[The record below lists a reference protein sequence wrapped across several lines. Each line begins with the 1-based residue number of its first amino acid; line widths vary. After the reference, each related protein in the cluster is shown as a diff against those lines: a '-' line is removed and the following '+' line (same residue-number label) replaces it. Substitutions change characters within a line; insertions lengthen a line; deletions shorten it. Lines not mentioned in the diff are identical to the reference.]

1 MRPISIEEL
10 SLLTGSTRRTIQSRT
25 SALVPLETRPGGAT
39 FYDSAL
45 ALALIFAGQ
54 QPTADSGTKTLTAAK
69 IAELE
74 SRTNLNLLKAAAEA
88 KTRVPVTTVVEFV
101 EQFIAEISHILRAIP
116 EAQADRLRDEIKTI
130 STRLPL
136 WQNSES

>member
-10 SLLTGSTRRTIQSRT
+10 SLLTGSTRRTIQSRI
-25 SALVPLETRPGGAT
+25 SALVPLETRPGGAN
-39 FYDSAL
+39 FYDSERAL
-45 ALALIFAGQ
+45 QFVFQSAPAE
-54 QPTADSGTKTLTAAK
+54 ADTGAKTLTKAR
-69 IAELE
+69 IEELE

-88 KTRVPVTTVVEFV
+88 KTRVPVATVVEFV

-116 EAQADRLRDEIKTI
+116 DQQADRLRDEIKTI

-136 WQNSES
+136 WQNQDS

>member
-1 MRPISIEEL
+1 MKAISIEEL
-10 SLLTGSTRRTIQSRT
+10 SLLTGSTRRTIQSRI
-25 SALVPLETRPGGAT
+25 SALVPLENRPSGAT
-39 FYDSAL
+39 FYDSERAL
-45 ALALIFAGQ
+45 QCVYQSA
-54 QPTADSGTKTLTAAK
+54 PTGADSGTKTLTAAK

-136 WQNSES
+136 WQNQDS

>member
-10 SLLTGSTRRTIQSRT
+10 SLLTGSTRRTIYSRI
-25 SALVPLETRPGGAT
+25 SALVPLETRPGAT

-45 ALALIFAGQ
+45 ALALIFAGP
-54 QPTADSGTKTLTAAK
+54 QPTADAGTKTLTAAR
-69 IAELE
+69 IAELD
-74 SRTNLNLLKAAAEA
+74 SRTELNLLKAAAEA